1 MQVILPP
8 RRSRLECIS
17 QRYKGY
23 LFVGARKWRL
33 NGVHAG
39 QFKFRLSVI
48 QTSKEGWLLWNYRGS
63 TQHNQFLSI
72 FFKYYFWMV
81 QKQFTCSSS
90 ASGLVWFVPS
100 FTTDN
105 QLISLHLYCWTGGMH
120 ESYLGVEFRIHLSRV
135 HLLDLALG
143 SLIPFWFGVKKS
155 KLDSQRDQLVRD
167 HFLRSLR
174 TRIHADALV
183 L

>member
-1 MQVILPP
+1 M
-8 RRSRLECIS
+8 
-17 QRYKGY
+17 
-23 LFVGARKWRL
+23 GARKWRL
-33 NGVHAG
+33 NGIHAG

-48 QTSKEGWLLWNYRGS
+48 QTSKEGWLLWIYRGVNS
-63 TQHNQFLSI
+63 ITNLI
-72 FFKYYFWMV
+72 FFNFFSKYDFSIV
-81 QKQFTCSSS
+81 QKLFTCSSS
-90 ASGLVWFVPS
+90 TSKLYYTVSYIPS
-100 FTTDN
+100 ITTDN

-143 SLIPFWFGVKKS
+143 SLIPFWFGVKKG

-183 L
+183 LLSRWIQYYT

>member
-1 MQVILPP
+1 MDLDYPVEIIPRTQLQVSTVIFKSVQVILSP

-63 TQHNQFLSI
+63 TQHNQFRS
-72 FFKYYFWMV
+72 FFQILLLNGPK
-81 QKQFTCSSS
+81 T
-90 ASGLVWFVPS
+90 
-100 FTTDN
+100 
-105 QLISLHLYCWTGGMH
+105 
-120 ESYLGVEFRIHLSRV
+120 V
-135 HLLDLALG
+135 HLLQFSQRV
-143 SLIPFWFGVKKS
+143 SLIRPLLYNRQSADQSTFVLLNRWDAWIIFRCWIQNSPVARSPVRLGLRQFNPILIWCEKK
-155 KLDSQRDQLVRD
+155 
-167 HFLRSLR
+167 
-174 TRIHADALV
+174 
-183 L
+183 